1 MNTSLIVR
9 CIRVNQWMLPL
20 SMALALHVGASAAPP
35 SSKPATEPPKAP
47 AATKDAA
54 KDAPA
59 KAPID
64 ATLGPAWVALVE
76 GLPKTDRQ
84 GSAAWIGLSLD
95 SKGLVA
101 DKRATKATVAE
112 LTTSLAS
119 LQPTVEKAIE
129 LAARPGTIAKD
140 AADDPKSSA
149 EAIKQSS
156 ADVEALRS
164 TARLLSSDA
173 CRLFV
178 AEKRQESAKRMA
190 ACIGIARQLAN
201 GSEFNGL
208 ASAAIVLDQGRHL
221 ETMNKGVGGK
231 KLDAEMK
238 SIIRAEF
245 EKLDPA
251 LPFGCPMPASRAA
264 MIKLDMSSMKTL
276 LAP

>member
-1 MNTSLIVR
+1 MLTDRLKARGHTIGATLLCAIV
-9 CIRVNQWMLPL
+9 LPL
-20 SMALALHVGASAAPP
+20 AEAAPP
-35 SSKPATEPPKAP
+35 PKQGAGATPKDPPTPPAQVTGNAPPA
-47 AATKDAA
+47 
-54 KDAPA
+54 
-59 KAPID
+59 ID
-64 ATLGPAWVALVE
+64 AKLGAEYGALISQ
-76 GLPKTDRQ
+76 LAKSDRR
-84 GSAAWIGLSLD
+84 GSATWFGLSLD

-101 DKRATKATVAE
+101 DKRATNATVAE

-129 LAARPGTIAKD
+129 LAARPGTISKN

-178 AEKRQESAKRMA
+178 AGKRQESAKRMA
-190 ACIGIARQLAN
+190 ACIGIARQLAS

-245 EKLDPA
+245 EKLDAA